1 VEVTVVRPDELG
13 TDEVAAW
20 HALQDQGSELRNPF
34 LSPEFALAAGQLVP
48 SARVAVIEEAG
59 RPAGFFAFEVGR
71 LGSARPVG
79 AWLSDC
85 QGLVH
90 APEFQPDPG
99 ELLRGCGISA
109 WQFDHLVSWQQPF
122 AKYQIAT
129 ARSPVIDLAEGS
141 DVYYARL
148 KAESPQ
154 RNDLGRKTRKIER
167 ELGPLRF
174 LIDSSD
180 PQDLRTLM
188 GWKSDQYRRTG
199 RNDRFDE
206 PWIVEMISRLF
217 DHRPAAEEGQ
227 AGFRGLLSMLYAG
240 DQPVAGHFGLAYGGV
255 LAHWFPAYDSR
266 YSKYSPG
273 LMQLLEMTRQAP
285 GLGISSIDLGK
296 GTARYKENMK
306 SYDLT
311 VAEGTAIGRPV
322 LGSAIRFRHAPARWA
337 AREVRNNQ
345 RVFGAADRL
354 LKRYGRWKMERVQRS
369 SDQGPGRGSG
379 PGPVA
384 EPGSVSESG
393 SGSDQ
398 SLSSTSCGRG
408 SYMSQDQS
416 APSRSS

>member
-1 VEVTVVRPDELG
+1 MEVTVVRPEELG
-13 TDEVAAW
+13 ADEVAAW
-20 HALQDQGSELRNPF
+20 HGLQDQGSELRNPF
-34 LSPEFALAAGQLVP
+34 LSPEFAQVAGHLVP
-48 SARVAVIEEAG
+48 AARVAVIEEAG

-90 APEFQPDPG
+90 APEFQPEPG

-122 AKYQIAT
+122 TRYQVAS
-129 ARSPVIDLAEGS
+129 ARSPVIDLADGS

-174 LIDSSD
+174 VIDSCD
-180 PQDLRTLM
+180 PADLRTLM

-206 PWIVEMISRLF
+206 PWIVELIARLF
-217 DHRPAAEEGQ
+217 EHRPGLGGEGQ

-240 DQPVAGHFGLAYGGV
+240 DTPVAGHFGLVYGGV

-273 LMQLLEMTRQAP
+273 LMQLLEMTREAP

-322 LGSAIRFRHAPARWA
+322 LGSAIRIRHAPARWA
-337 AREVRNNQ
+337 AREIRNNQ
-345 RVFGAADRL
+345 RVFGAADRA
-354 LKRYGRWKMERVQRS
+354 LKRYGRWKVERAQGS
-369 SDQGPGRGSG
+369 SGSG
-379 PGPVA
+379 PSSGS
-384 EPGSVSESG
+384 GSVSETG
-393 SGSDQ
+393 AGADR
-398 SLSSTSCGRG
+398 SLFSTSCGRG

-416 APSRSS
+416 APGQLAPGRLS